1 MVSESAKA
9 MITQMLDLDEHRRST
24 AAALL
29 EVWFKLC
36 SFVREWQGMGWA
48 GLGWVSCTEA

>member
-29 EVWFKLC
+29 KVWFRLC